1 MGLLTPKNNKGDKK
15 ANKTQNN
22 SKGSQFIKSTGS
34 KPVGMTK
41 KPVKTGGSR
50 GS

>member
-1 MGLLTPKNNKGDKK
+1 MSLTGNNKQTGKSAKNTPKNTAQGSKFFNKPG
-15 ANKTQNN
+15 
-22 SKGSQFIKSTGS
+22 

-41 KPVKTGGSR
+41 KPVKTGGTR

>member
-15 ANKTQNN
+15 ANKQKSSGQESKFMRQN
-22 SKGSQFIKSTGS
+22 SKPTG
-34 KPVGMTK
+34 VTK

>member
-1 MGLLTPKNNKGDKK
+1 MGLLTPKNNKNDKK
-15 ANKTQNN
+15 ANKQKNAVQGSTFMKQNA
-22 SKGSQFIKSTGS
+22 KPTG
-34 KPVGMTK
+34 VTK

>member
-15 ANKTQNN
+15 ANNKQ
-22 SKGSQFIKSTGS
+22 KPGAAGSQFIKNNS
-34 KPVGMTK
+34 KAAGANK
-41 KPVKTGGSR
+41 KPIKTGGSR

>member
-1 MGLLTPKNNKGDKK
+1 MGLLTPKNNKNDKK
-15 ANKTQNN
+15 GANKQKNAAQGSNFFKQN
-22 SKGSQFIKSTGS
+22 SKPSG
-34 KPVGMTK
+34 VTK